1 MKYLKT
7 TVLSC
12 SETKTNTDKG
22 LYRADI
28 QITTRKKLQS
38 GVIVE
43 NLEIL
48 TISST
53 EKLQAGEQFLRIL
66 SEYNI
71 NNKIYITV
79 DQSSQKLEII
89 KKG

>member
-12 SETKTNTDKG
+12 SENKNEKG
-22 LYRADI
+22 LYKADI
-28 QITTRKKLQS
+28 QITAKKKLQNGS
-38 GVIVE
+38 IVE
-43 NLEIL
+43 SLEIL

-53 EKLQAGEQFLRIL
+53 EKLQNSEQFLRIL